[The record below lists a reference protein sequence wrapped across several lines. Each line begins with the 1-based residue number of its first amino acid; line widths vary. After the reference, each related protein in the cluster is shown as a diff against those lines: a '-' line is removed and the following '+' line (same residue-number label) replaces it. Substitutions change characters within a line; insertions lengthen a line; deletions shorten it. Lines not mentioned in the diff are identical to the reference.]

1 MVVVVKYSNSIVRK
15 MMKKVGEYLPQLLK
29 MKRYGFPL
37 WKPIT
42 GEGEYVSQLV
52 SGFVRKATRE
62 KGRGYNY
69 HRSNKAKEGI

>member
-1 MVVVVKYSNSIVRK
+1 
-15 MMKKVGEYLPQLLK
+15 MKKVGEYLPQLLK

-52 SGFVRKATRE
+52 PGFVRKVTRE

-69 HRSNKAKEGI
+69 HRSNKAKEGIQ